1 MTNTADPKAP
11 PSRAAPSDRDN
22 PPPEYLAF
30 LTILKRVTHPPR
42 GIEFQPMTNIKEE
55 LDRCFNDDPEDEE
68 MRACPRLCSEVIR
81 QAERFA
87 WAIEAFGARSA
98 NVYPDGIGGVGLV
111 YVDPDAGETPAR
123 SCYILFSNSGRTHMC
138 IQGGEVMPGYD
149 GTHHTATHEDHRE
162 PALYLL
168 RFLEKARPRDVQVL
182 LRHDGEA
189 VSAPPPK
196 PRRCQRKSGPGAPE
210 PADIRGQRV
219 VRPRRQ

>member
-1 MTNTADPKAP
+1 MDQTGIANKSYKLFVQDAAGNLSAVPGSGSNPTFRIDNEAPTASNFTSAGLDSTTAITGA
-11 PSRAAPSDRDN
+11 SVGTLAA
-22 PPPEYLAF
+22 
-30 LTILKRVTHPPR
+30 
-42 GIEFQPMTNIKEE
+42 
-55 LDRCFNDDPEDEE
+55 
-68 MRACPRLCSEVIR
+68 
-81 QAERFA
+81 
-87 WAIEAFGARSA
+87 
-98 NVYPDGIGGVGLV
+98 
-111 YVDPDAGETPAR
+111 VDPDAGETPAR